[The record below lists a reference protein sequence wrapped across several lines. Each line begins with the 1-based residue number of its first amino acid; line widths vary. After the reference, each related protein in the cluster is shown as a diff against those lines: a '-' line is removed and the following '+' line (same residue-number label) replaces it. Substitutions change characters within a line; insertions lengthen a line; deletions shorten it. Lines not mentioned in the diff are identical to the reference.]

1 MRASLDH
8 ARSDVAT
15 AASSIDVAREDVRRV
30 EAMLGYTRIEAPY
43 DGIITRR
50 NVDTGHLTRPGS
62 DAPPLFVA
70 ARTDVVTIVV
80 DVPETYAA
88 EVNKGDR
95 ATVKLQAMKGQTV
108 EGTVTRTA
116 WALDP
121 RTRTI
126 RVEIDIP
133 NPGGKLRPGLYAYAT
148 VIVEEHKDVL
158 TIPATAVLPDKD
170 KASCFVVTGGKAM
183 RRTIK
188 TGLSDGTRTEVT
200 SGLEG
205 SEAVVKAGAA
215 SLVDDQ
221 PVEVVETQIVK
232 P

>member
-1 MRASLDH
+1 MK
-8 ARSDVAT
+8 
-15 AASSIDVAREDVRRV
+15 
-30 EAMLGYTRIEAPY
+30 TRC
-43 DGIITRR
+43 
-50 NVDTGHLTRPGS
+50 NV
-62 DAPPLFVA
+62 
-70 ARTDVVTIVV
+70 
-80 DVPETYAA
+80 
-88 EVNKGDR
+88 
-95 ATVKLQAMKGQTV
+95 VKLEAMKGRTV

-133 NPGGKLRPGLYAYAT
+133 NPGGQFRPGLYAYAT

-158 TIPATAVLPDKD
+158 TIPTTAVLPEKD
-170 KASCFVVTGGKAM
+170 RASCFVVAGGKAV

-188 TGLSDGTRTEVT
+188 TGLNDGARTEVI

-205 SEAVVKAGAA
+205 SEFVVKTGAA

-221 PVEVVETQIVK
+221 PVEVVETPVVK

>member
-1 MRASLDH
+1 
-8 ARSDVAT
+8 
-15 AASSIDVAREDVRRV
+15 
-30 EAMLGYTRIEAPY
+30 MLGYTRIEAPY

-62 DAPPLFVA
+62 DAPPLFIA

-80 DVPETYAA
+80 DIPESYST
-88 EVNKGDR
+88 EVDTGDR
-95 ATVKLQAMKGQTV
+95 ATVKLQAMKGRTV

-121 RTRTI
+121 KTRTI

-133 NPGGKLRPGLYAYAT
+133 NPGGKLRPGIYAYAT
-148 VIVEEHKDVL
+148 VIVEEHTDVL
-158 TIPATAVLPDKD
+158 TIPTTAVLTEKD
-170 KASCFVVTGGKAM
+170 KASCFVVAGGKAV

-188 TGLSDGTRTEVT
+188 TGLSDGTRTEIT
-200 SGLEG
+200 SGLEEG
-205 SEAVVKAGAA
+205 EVVVKAGAA

-221 PVEVVETQIVK
+221 PVEVVETPVVK